1 MYENTKIPDDGETE
15 PVRAMLVEYVS
26 FEMDILMKDL
36 TFRDLMTKDEILDA
50 EQRRSLFDDFI
61 AAVMRRI

>member
-36 TFRDLMTKDEILDA
+36 AFRDLMTKDEILGA